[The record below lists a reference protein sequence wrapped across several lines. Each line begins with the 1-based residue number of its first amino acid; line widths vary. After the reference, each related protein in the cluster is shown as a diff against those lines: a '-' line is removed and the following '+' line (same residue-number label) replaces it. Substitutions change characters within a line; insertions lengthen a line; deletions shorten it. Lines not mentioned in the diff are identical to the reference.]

1 MARPERIRFSLVD
14 NAAGGTALVLP
25 QRHMW
30 LPAGILGATFATF
43 AAIELIVITQM
54 TGRPVDDVF
63 DLSFML
69 FKGFWVLGWSV
80 GVAFLGALTLLFL
93 FYRES
98 ARLQNGKLVHVPRL
112 GPLHIILEYDLAKM
126 RNLRLEKA
134 GAEDHVR
141 VRFDYGEGQSGL
153 GDGMRRADAESL
165 IHIIQN
171 AAAAAALTARPL
183 EAPRRDPVPRA
194 PHTLVPPAPPSID
207 SPSSLA
213 LIAANLLPLAGVLFF
228 DWDLTG
234 VILLFWAESG
244 VIAFYTAL
252 KMAMVGKLAA
262 LFEVPFF
269 IGHFGGFM
277 AGHFMLI
284 YTFFVLGPGSPRP
297 EAGVQEALLRLFD
310 PLWMPLAGF
319 VMSHGVS
326 FVTNFLGRREY
337 ATATVRAL
345 MTAPYKRIVV
355 MHLTLIFGGW
365 LIMLLKSPV
374 SALAVLVVLKTI
386 LDLSAHRKE
395 HADQPVAG
403 SL

>member
-1 MARPERIRFSLVD
+1 MARPERFRVSLVD
-14 NAAGGTALVLP
+14 DAAGGTALSLP
-25 QRHMW
+25 RRRMW
-30 LPAGILGATFATF
+30 LPALILGVMF
-43 AAIELIVITQM
+43 AAFAGIELIVIAQM
-54 TGRPVDDVF
+54 TGRPIDDVF
-63 DLSFML
+63 DLMFAL
-69 FKGFWVLGWSV
+69 FRGFWVLAWSV
-80 GVAFLGALTLLFL
+80 GVVFLGALTLLFL

-98 ARLQNGKLVHVPRL
+98 ARLQSGRLVHVPRF
-112 GPLHIILEYDLAKM
+112 GPLHIILEYDLTKV

-134 GAEDHVR
+134 NVEDHVR

-153 GDGMRRADAESL
+153 GDEMRRTDAESL
-165 IHIIQN
+165 VHVIQN
-171 AAAAAALTARPL
+171 AAAAARLTARPQ
-183 EAPRRDPVPRA
+183 EPPQKAPAPREPEG
-194 PHTLVPPAPPSID
+194 LEPPARLSID
-207 SPSSLA
+207 SPSTLA

-228 DWDLTG
+228 GWDLTG
-234 VILLFWAESG
+234 VLVLFWAESG

-277 AGHFMLI
+277 AGHFMLL
-284 YTFFVLGPGSPRP
+284 YSFFVLGPGSPRLQ
-297 EAGVQEALLRLFD
+297 AGVQEELLRLFD

-337 ATATVRAL
+337 KTATVKAL

-365 LIMLLKSPV
+365 VIMALNSPV
-374 SALAVLVVLKTI
+374 SALAVFVLLKTVM
-386 LDLSAHRKE
+386 DLSAHRKE
-395 HADQPVAG
+395 HSVRVR
-403 SL
+403 